1 MKKFFFISAFLLLF
15 SQAVFAQK
23 GTAES
28 DYYPAGYSG
37 DVWMGVVTAV
47 DETAREFT
55 LTYKKGDKEQTFVG
69 VLQKGYS
76 VKKPDGTDY
85 EIKMSDLMGLK
96 LRAYYITK
104 TKKVDGVKVKTNEVF
119 QIKTM
124 KDK

>member
-1 MKKFFFISAFLLLF
+1 MKKFFFIFAFLLLF
-15 SQAVFAQK
+15 SHAVFAQK

-28 DYYPAGYSG
+28 GYYPMNYSG

-47 DETAREFT
+47 DEATREFT